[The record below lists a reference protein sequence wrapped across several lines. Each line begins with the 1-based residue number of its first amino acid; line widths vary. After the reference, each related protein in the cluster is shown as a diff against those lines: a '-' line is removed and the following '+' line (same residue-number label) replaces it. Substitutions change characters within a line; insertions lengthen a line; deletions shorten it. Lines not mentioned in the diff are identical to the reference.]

1 MIGSGIVETMTSTG
15 NSCSVCGDQLE
26 PHTEAFCNSCGQPY
40 HLNQRNDLA
49 GRDCGQVWI
58 HEEHLS
64 LEFAC
69 ELCLNPAPTGA
80 LGEILDIG
88 EAATAAGVTEHA
100 LLEAARTGAVRHRQT
115 AGGVYLFER
124 ADIATFVQGQQ

>member
-1 MIGSGIVETMTSTG
+1 M
-15 NSCSVCGDQLE
+15 
-26 PHTEAFCNSCGQPY
+26 
-40 HLNQRNDLA
+40 A

-69 ELCLNPAPTGA
+69 DRCLNPAPAGA

-88 EAATAAGVTEHA
+88 EAAAAAGTTEQE
-100 LLEAARTGAVRHRQT
+100 LLAAANAGGVRHRKT

-124 ADIATFVQGQQ
+124 ADIAIFIQGQE

>member
-1 MIGSGIVETMTSTG
+1 MIVSENVETMTSAG
-15 NSCSVCGDQLE
+15 NSCSVCGDSLE
-26 PHTEAFCNSCGQPY
+26 PHTQAFCNSCGQPY

-69 ELCLNPAPTGA
+69 DRCLNPAPAGA
-80 LGEILDIG
+80 LGEILDIN
-88 EAATAAGVTEHA
+88 EAAMAAGMTEHA
-100 LLEAARTGAVRHRQT
+100 LLAAAEAGAVRHRQT
-115 AGGVYLFER
+115 AGGIYLFER
-124 ADIATFVQGQQ
+124 ADIATFVQAQR